1 MQSVGKQQKYKLCFI
16 WKIKSY
22 NQHLKFTMAFVNVGK
37 IISAKQKETPLE
49 VGQNMIILLKI
60 LKQQGTLT
68 DISTMLLT
76 RKFYATSLKRLNT

>member
-1 MQSVGKQQKYKLCFI
+1 
-16 WKIKSY
+16 
-22 NQHLKFTMAFVNVGK
+22 MAFVNVGK